1 MNVLLV
7 CFFFLHSAQS
17 LILDENAA
25 PQNTVDALQ
34 IMLAEEKQLR
44 MQLGNQVQALENRM
58 GSVESFQKECGC
70 DGRPTGNP
78 AFMAAL
84 SKDLIHCSKG
94 QPVIFDS
101 EKLNSGSAY
110 NNIHGI
116 FTAPITGTY
125 MFTAT
130 LSVMPNNAYHTAFVK
145 NNATNEIGYLYTDPI
160 NLWLERSTTVLTHLD
175 SGDEIWMVC
184 LSDSRIEGDHN
195 HGWEG
200 ANDFHSHMSG
210 FLLSAD

>member
-1 MNVLLV
+1 MFVFIYIALLPLV
-7 CFFFLHSAQS
+7 QT
-17 LILDENAA
+17 LILDGQTV
-25 PQNTVDALQ
+25 PQTTVDALQ

-44 MQLGNQVQALENRM
+44 TQLANQVQALESRM
-58 GSVESFQKECGC
+58 TSVESFQNECGC
-70 DGRPTGNP
+70 GGRPTGNP

-84 SKDLIHCSKG
+84 SNDLVHCTRF

-101 EKLNSGSAY
+101 VKLNSGSAY
-110 NNIHGI
+110 NNKHGI

-125 MFTAT
+125 LFTAT
-130 LSVMPNNAYHTAFVK
+130 LSVMPNNMYHTAFVK
-145 NNATNEIGYLYTDPI
+145 NNATDEIGYLYTDPI
-160 NLWLERSTTVLTHLD
+160 NLWLERNTSVLTHLD
-175 SGDEIWMVC
+175 AGDEVWMVC

-210 FLLSAD
+210 FLVSAD